1 METDTSANEI
11 PWDEIIKKEAR
22 GIDDADL
29 GEVQEV
35 NSDYVVTQKGILDK
49 EWFHIPR
56 NLVTS
61 YDGNKLIFRVTKEE
75 AETSYL
81 RNERPAE
88 AVEEDESEESETHIP
103 VIEER
108 LEPTTKVV
116 IEQATIAKEP
126 IKETKTIEVPLTHE
140 ELVIERKTVEDY
152 RLTDEKP
159 VESRTE
165 IKIPLKREEV
175 EATKQSYVKEEIIL
189 TKKQVTETRTITE
202 ELASEKIAEEG

>member
-1 METDTSANEI
+1 MESDTPADEI

-35 NSDYVVTQKGILDK
+35 NSDYVVTQKGILEK

-88 AVEEDESEESETHIP
+88 PVEDHDSETHIP
-103 VIEER
+103 MVEER

-116 IEQATIAKEP
+116 IEQATIVKEP
-126 IKETKTIEVPLTHE
+126 IKETKTIEIPLTHE

-202 ELASEKIAEEG
+202 ELASERLTEEG

>member
-1 METDTSANEI
+1 MEIDTPANEI

-61 YDGNKLIFRVTKEE
+61 YDGNKLIFRVTKDE

-81 RNERPAE
+81 RNEQPAE
-88 AVEEDESEESETHIP
+88 TVKEDESETHIP
-103 VIEER
+103 VVEER

-116 IEQATIAKEP
+116 IEQATVVKEP
-126 IKETKTIEVPLTHE
+126 IKETKTVEVPLTHE
-140 ELVIERKTVEDY
+140 ELVIERRTIEDY

-175 EATKQSYVKEEIIL
+175 EATKQSYVKEEIIVK
-189 TKKQVTETRTITE
+189 KKQVTETRTITE
-202 ELASEKIAEEG
+202 ELASEKLAEEG

>member
-1 METDTSANEI
+1 METDTPANEI

-35 NSDYVVTQKGILDK
+35 ISDYVVTQKGILDK
-49 EWFHIPR
+49 EWFNIPR

-75 AETSYL
+75 AESSYL
-81 RNERPAE
+81 RNERPVK
-88 AVEEDESEESETHIP
+88 AVEKDEPETHIP
-103 VIEER
+103 VVEER

-116 IEQATIAKEP
+116 IEQETIVKEP
-126 IKETKTIEVPLTHE
+126 IKETKSVEVPLTHE
-140 ELVIERKTVEDY
+140 ELIIERRTVED

-189 TKKQVTETRTITE
+189 KKKQVIETRNITE
-202 ELASEKIAEEG
+202 ELASEKLVEER

>member
-1 METDTSANEI
+1 
-11 PWDEIIKKEAR
+11 
-22 GIDDADL
+22 
-29 GEVQEV
+29 VQEV
-35 NSDYVVTQKGILDK
+35 NSDYVMTQKGILDK

-61 YDGNKLIFRVTKEE
+61 YDGNKLIFGVTKEE

-81 RNERPAE
+81 RNERPTE
-88 AVEEDESEESETHIP
+88 AVDEDESETHIP

-116 IEQATIAKEP
+116 VEQATIAKEP
-126 IKETKTIEVPLTHE
+126 VKETKTIEVPLTHE

-202 ELASEKIAEEG
+202 EVASEKLAEEG

>member
-1 METDTSANEI
+1 METDTPADEI

-35 NSDYVVTQKGILDK
+35 NSDYVVTQKGILEK

-75 AETSYL
+75 AETSHL

-88 AVEEDESEESETHIP
+88 AVEDDDSETHIP
-103 VIEER
+103 MVEER

-116 IEQATIAKEP
+116 IEQATIVKEP

-175 EATKQSYVKEEIIL
+175 EARKQSYVKEEIIL
-189 TKKQVTETRTITE
+189 TKKQVTKTRTITE
-202 ELASEKIAEEG
+202 ELASEKLTEEG

>member
-1 METDTSANEI
+1 EDAEK
-11 PWDEIIKKEAR
+11 DE
-22 GIDDADL
+22 
-29 GEVQEV
+29 
-35 NSDYVVTQKGILDK
+35 
-49 EWFHIPR
+49 F
-56 NLVTS
+56 
-61 YDGNKLIFRVTKEE
+61 
-75 AETSYL
+75 
-81 RNERPAE
+81 
-88 AVEEDESEESETHIP
+88 ETHIP
-103 VIEER
+103 MVEER

-116 IEQATIAKEP
+116 VEQATIVKEP

-189 TKKQVTETRTITE
+189 TKKLVTETRTITE
-202 ELASEKIAEEG
+202 ELASEKLTEEG

>member
-1 METDTSANEI
+1 MEIDLPASEI

-56 NLVTS
+56 NLATS
-61 YDGNKLIFRVTKEE
+61 YDGNKLIFRVTKDE

-81 RNERPAE
+81 RNEQPAE
-88 AVEEDESEESETHIP
+88 AVEEDESETHIP
-103 VIEER
+103 VVEER
-108 LEPTTKVV
+108 LEPTTKVI
-116 IEQATIAKEP
+116 IEQATVVKEP
-126 IKETKTIEVPLTHE
+126 IKETKTVEVPLTHE
-140 ELVIERKTVEDY
+140 ELVIERRTIEDY

-175 EATKQSYVKEEIIL
+175 EATKQSYVKEEIIVK
-189 TKKQVTETRTITE
+189 KKQVTETCTITE
-202 ELASEKIAEEG
+202 ELASEKLAEEG

>member
-1 METDTSANEI
+1 MEIDTPASEI

-88 AVEEDESEESETHIP
+88 AVESETRIP
-103 VIEER
+103 VVEER

-116 IEQATIAKEP
+116 IEQATVVKEP
-126 IKETKTIEVPLTHE
+126 IKETRTVEVPLTHE
-140 ELVIERKTVEDY
+140 ELVIERRTVEDY

-175 EATKQSYVKEEIIL
+175 EATKQSYVKEEIIV

-202 ELASEKIAEEG
+202 ELASEKLAEEG

>member
-1 METDTSANEI
+1 MEIDTPTNEI

-29 GEVQEV
+29 GEVQHV

-61 YDGNKLIFRVTKEE
+61 YDGNKLILRVTKEE
-75 AETSYL
+75 AENSYL
-81 RNERPAE
+81 RNERPVEDAE
-88 AVEEDESEESETHIP
+88 KDEFETHIP
-103 VIEER
+103 MVEER

-116 IEQATIAKEP
+116 VEQATIVKEP
-126 IKETKTIEVPLTHE
+126 IKETKTIQVPLTHE

-189 TKKQVTETRTITE
+189 TKKLVTETRTITE
-202 ELASEKIAEEG
+202 ELASEKLTEEG

>member
-1 METDTSANEI
+1 
-11 PWDEIIKKEAR
+11 
-22 GIDDADL
+22 L

-35 NSDYVVTQKGILDK
+35 NSDYVVTQKGILEK
-49 EWFHIPR
+49 EWLHIPR
-56 NLVTS
+56 NLVTR

-88 AVEEDESEESETHIP
+88 AVEDDDSETHIP
-103 VIEER
+103 MVEER

-116 IEQATIAKEP
+116 IEQATIVKEP

-159 VESRTE
+159 VDSRTE

-202 ELASEKIAEEG
+202 ELASEKLTEEG

>member
-1 METDTSANEI
+1 MEIDTPTNEI

-61 YDGNKLIFRVTKEE
+61 YDGNKLIFRVTKDE

-81 RNERPAE
+81 RNEQPAE
-88 AVEEDESEESETHIP
+88 AVEEDESETHIP
-103 VIEER
+103 VVEER

-116 IEQATIAKEP
+116 IEQATVVKEP
-126 IKETKTIEVPLTHE
+126 IKETKTVEVPLTHE
-140 ELVIERKTVEDY
+140 ELVIERRTIEDY

-175 EATKQSYVKEEIIL
+175 EATKQSYVKEEIIV
-189 TKKQVTETRTITE
+189 KKKLVTETRTITE
-202 ELASEKIAEEG
+202 ELASEKLAEEG

>member
-1 METDTSANEI
+1 MTETINWE
-11 PWDEIIKKEAR
+11 EVIKKEAR
-22 GIDDADL
+22 GIDDTDL
-29 GEVQEV
+29 GEVQVV
-35 NSDYVVTQKGILDK
+35 NSDYVVTQKGIIEK

-81 RNERPAE
+81 RNELPAE
-88 AVEEDESEESETHIP
+88 AVEDDDSETHIP
-103 VIEER
+103 MVEER

-116 IEQATIAKEP
+116 IEQATIVKEP

-202 ELASEKIAEEG
+202 ELASEKLTEEG

>member
-1 METDTSANEI
+1 MEIDTPTNEI

-61 YDGNKLIFRVTKEE
+61 YDGNKLIFRVTKDE

-81 RNERPAE
+81 RNEQPAE
-88 AVEEDESEESETHIP
+88 AVDEDESETHIP
-103 VIEER
+103 VVEER

-116 IEQATIAKEP
+116 IEQATVVKEP
-126 IKETKTIEVPLTHE
+126 IKETKTVEVPLTHE
-140 ELVIERKTVEDY
+140 ELVIERRTIEDY

-175 EATKQSYVKEEIIL
+175 EATKQSYVKEEIIV
-189 TKKQVTETRTITE
+189 KKKLVTETRTITE
-202 ELASEKIAEEG
+202 ELASEKLAEEG

>member
-1 METDTSANEI
+1 MEIDTPTNEI

-61 YDGNKLIFRVTKEE
+61 YDGNKLIFRVTKDE

-81 RNERPAE
+81 RNEQPAE
-88 AVEEDESEESETHIP
+88 AVDEDESETHIP
-103 VIEER
+103 VVEER

-116 IEQATIAKEP
+116 IEQATVVKEP
-126 IKETKTIEVPLTHE
+126 IKETKTVEVPLTHE
-140 ELVIERKTVEDY
+140 ELVIERRTIEDY

-175 EATKQSYVKEEIIL
+175 EATKQSYVKEEIIV
-189 TKKQVTETRTITE
+189 KKKRSQKPAPSLRN
-202 ELASEKIAEEG
+202 

>member
-1 METDTSANEI
+1 METDTPADEI

-35 NSDYVVTQKGILDK
+35 NSDYVVTQKGILEK

-61 YDGNKLIFRVTKEE
+61 YDGNKLIFRVTKEA

-88 AVEEDESEESETHIP
+88 AVEDDDSETHIP
-103 VIEER
+103 MVEER

-116 IEQATIAKEP
+116 IEQATIVKEP

-140 ELVIERKTVEDY
+140 ELVIERKTIEDY

-175 EATKQSYVKEEIIL
+175 EAKKQSYVKEEIIL
-189 TKKQVTETRTITE
+189 TKKQVTKTRTITE
-202 ELASEKIAEEG
+202 ELASEKLTEEG

>member
-1 METDTSANEI
+1 METDTPADEI

-35 NSDYVVTQKGILDK
+35 NSDYVVTQKGIIEK

-61 YDGNKLIFRVTKEE
+61 YNGNKLIFRVTKEE

-88 AVEEDESEESETHIP
+88 AVEDDDSETHIP
-103 VIEER
+103 MVEER

-116 IEQATIAKEP
+116 IEQATIVKEP

-189 TKKQVTETRTITE
+189 TKKLVTETRTITE
-202 ELASEKIAEEG
+202 ELASEKLTEEG

>member
-1 METDTSANEI
+1 MEIDTPASEI
-11 PWDEIIKKEAR
+11 PWDEITKKEAR

-56 NLVTS
+56 NLATS

-81 RNERPAE
+81 RNERPGE
-88 AVEEDESEESETHIP
+88 AVEEDESETHIP
-103 VIEER
+103 MVEER
-108 LEPTTKVV
+108 LEPTTKVI
-116 IEQATIAKEP
+116 IEQATVVKEP
-126 IKETKTIEVPLTHE
+126 IKETKTVEVPLTHE
-140 ELVIERKTVEDY
+140 ELVIERRTIEDY

-175 EATKQSYVKEEIIL
+175 EATKQSYVKEEIIVK
-189 TKKQVTETRTITE
+189 KKQVTETRTITE
-202 ELASEKIAEEG
+202 ELASEKLAEEG

>member
-1 METDTSANEI
+1 METDTPANEI

-61 YDGNKLIFRVTKEE
+61 YDGNKLIFGVTKEE

-81 RNERPAE
+81 RNERPTE
-88 AVEEDESEESETHIP
+88 AVDEDESETHIP

-126 IKETKTIEVPLTHE
+126 VKETKTIEVPLTHE

-202 ELASEKIAEEG
+202 EVASEKLAEEG

>member
-1 METDTSANEI
+1 METDTPANEI

-61 YDGNKLIFRVTKEE
+61 YDGNKLIFGVTKEE

-81 RNERPAE
+81 RNERPTE
-88 AVEEDESEESETHIP
+88 AVDEDESETHIP

-116 IEQATIAKEP
+116 IEQATIVKEP

-140 ELVIERKTVEDY
+140 ELVIERKTIEDY

-175 EATKQSYVKEEIIL
+175 EAKKQSYVKEEIIL

-202 ELASEKIAEEG
+202 ELASEKLAEEG

>member
-1 METDTSANEI
+1 MEIDTPASEI

-75 AETSYL
+75 AETSYI
-81 RNERPAE
+81 RNERPGE
-88 AVEEDESEESETHIP
+88 AVEEDESETHIP
-103 VIEER
+103 VVEER

-116 IEQATIAKEP
+116 IEQATVVKEP
-126 IKETKTIEVPLTHE
+126 IKETKTVEVPLTHE
-140 ELVIERKTVEDY
+140 ELVIERRTIEDY

-175 EATKQSYVKEEIIL
+175 EATKQSYVKEEIIVK
-189 TKKQVTETRTITE
+189 KKQVTETRTITE
-202 ELASEKIAEEG
+202 ELASEKLADEG

>member
-1 METDTSANEI
+1 MEIDTPTNEI

-29 GEVQEV
+29 GEVQHV

-75 AETSYL
+75 AENSYL
-81 RNERPAE
+81 RNERPVEDAE
-88 AVEEDESEESETHIP
+88 KDEFETHIP
-103 VIEER
+103 MVEER
-108 LEPTTKVV
+108 LEPTTNVV
-116 IEQATIAKEP
+116 IEQATIVKEP

-202 ELASEKIAEEG
+202 ELASEKLTEEG

>member
-1 METDTSANEI
+1 METDTPADEI

-35 NSDYVVTQKGILDK
+35 NSDYVVTQKGILEK

-61 YDGNKLIFRVTKEE
+61 YDGNKLIFKVTKEE

-88 AVEEDESEESETHIP
+88 AVEDDDSETHIP
-103 VIEER
+103 MVEER

-116 IEQATIAKEP
+116 IEQATIVKEP

-175 EATKQSYVKEEIIL
+175 EARKQSYVKEEIIL
-189 TKKQVTETRTITE
+189 TKKQVTKTRTITE
-202 ELASEKIAEEG
+202 ELASEKLTEEG

>member
-1 METDTSANEI
+1 EI

-29 GEVQEV
+29 GEVQHV

-75 AETSYL
+75 AENSYL
-81 RNERPAE
+81 RNERPVEDAE
-88 AVEEDESEESETHIP
+88 KDEFETHIP
-103 VIEER
+103 MVEER

-116 IEQATIAKEP
+116 VEQATIVKEP
-126 IKETKTIEVPLTHE
+126 IKETKTIQVPLTHE

-202 ELASEKIAEEG
+202 ELASEKLTEEG

>member
-1 METDTSANEI
+1 METDTPANEI

-22 GIDDADL
+22 GIDDTDL

-35 NSDYVVTQKGILDK
+35 NSDNVVTQKGILDK

-61 YDGNKLIFRVTKEE
+61 YDGSKLIFRVTKEE

-81 RNERPAE
+81 RNERPTE
-88 AVEEDESEESETHIP
+88 AVDEDESETHIP

-116 IEQATIAKEP
+116 VEQATIAKEP

-202 ELASEKIAEEG
+202 EVASEKLAEEG

>member
-1 METDTSANEI
+1 METDTPADEI

-29 GEVQEV
+29 GEVQKV
-35 NSDYVVTQKGILDK
+35 NSDFVVTQKGILDK

-81 RNERPAE
+81 RNELPAE
-88 AVEEDESEESETHIP
+88 EDESETHIP
-103 VIEER
+103 VVEER

-116 IEQATIAKEP
+116 IEQATIVKEP
-126 IKETKTIEVPLTHE
+126 VKETKTVEVPLTHE
-140 ELVIERKTVEDY
+140 ELVIERRTVEDY

-165 IKIPLKREEV
+165 IKIPLNREEV

-189 TKKQVTETRTITE
+189 KKKLVTETHTITE
-202 ELASEKIAEEG
+202 ELASEKLAEER

>member
-1 METDTSANEI
+1 METDTPANEI

-61 YDGNKLIFRVTKEE
+61 YDGNKLIFGVTKEE

-81 RNERPAE
+81 RNERPTE
-88 AVEEDESEESETHIP
+88 AVDEDESETHIP

-116 IEQATIAKEP
+116 IEQATIVKEP

-202 ELASEKIAEEG
+202 EVASEKLAEEG

>member
-1 METDTSANEI
+1 METDTPANEI

-75 AETSYL
+75 AESSYL
-81 RNERPAE
+81 RNERPVEDA
-88 AVEEDESEESETHIP
+88 EEDESETHIP
-103 VIEER
+103 IVEER

-116 IEQATIAKEP
+116 VEQATIVKEP
-126 IKETKTIEVPLTHE
+126 IRETKSVQVPLTHE

-202 ELASEKIAEEG
+202 ELASEKLAEEG

>member
-1 METDTSANEI
+1 METDTPADEI

-35 NSDYVVTQKGILDK
+35 NSDYVVTQKGIIEK

-61 YDGNKLIFRVTKEE
+61 YDGNKLIFRVTKDE

-81 RNERPAE
+81 RNEQPAE
-88 AVEEDESEESETHIP
+88 AVEEDESETHIP
-103 VIEER
+103 VVEER
-108 LEPTTKVV
+108 LEPTKKVV
-116 IEQATIAKEP
+116 IEQATIVKEP
-126 IKETKTIEVPLTHE
+126 IKVTKTVEVPLTHE
-140 ELVIERKTVEDY
+140 ELIIERRTVEDY

-202 ELASEKIAEEG
+202 ELASEKLTEEG

>member
-1 METDTSANEI
+1 MEIDTPASEI

-81 RNERPAE
+81 RNERPGE
-88 AVEEDESEESETHIP
+88 AVEESETHIP
-103 VIEER
+103 VVEER

-116 IEQATIAKEP
+116 IEQATVVKEP
-126 IKETKTIEVPLTHE
+126 IKETKTVEVPLTHE
-140 ELVIERKTVEDY
+140 ELVIERRTIEDY

-175 EATKQSYVKEEIIL
+175 EATKQSYVKEEIIVK
-189 TKKQVTETRTITE
+189 KKQVTETRTITE
-202 ELASEKIAEEG
+202 ELASEKLTEEG

>member
-1 METDTSANEI
+1 METDTSGNEI

-29 GEVQEV
+29 GEVREV

-61 YDGNKLIFRVTKEE
+61 YDGNKLIFIVTKEE

-81 RNERPAE
+81 RNVRPSE
-88 AVEEDESEESETHIP
+88 AVEKDESETHIP
-103 VIEER
+103 VVEER

-116 IEQATIAKEP
+116 IEQ
-126 IKETKTIEVPLTHE
+126 
-140 ELVIERKTVEDY
+140 RN
-152 RLTDEKP
+152 
-159 VESRTE
+159 
-165 IKIPLKREEV
+165 
-175 EATKQSYVKEEIIL
+175 
-189 TKKQVTETRTITE
+189 
-202 ELASEKIAEEG
+202 

>member
-1 METDTSANEI
+1 METDTPPNEI
-11 PWDEIIKKEAR
+11 PWDEIVKKEAR
-22 GIDDADL
+22 GIDDVDL

-61 YDGNKLIFRVTKEE
+61 YDGNKLIFRITKEE

-81 RNERPAE
+81 RNERSAE
-88 AVEEDESEESETHIP
+88 AVEDDESETHIP

-116 IEQATIAKEP
+116 IEQATIVKEP

-140 ELVIERKTVEDY
+140 ELVIERKTIEDY

-175 EATKQSYVKEEIIL
+175 ETKKQSYVKEEIIL

-202 ELASEKIAEEG
+202 ELASEKLAEEG

>member
-1 METDTSANEI
+1 METDTPADEI

-35 NSDYVVTQKGILDK
+35 NSDYVVTQKGILEK

-88 AVEEDESEESETHIP
+88 AVEDDDSETHIP
-103 VIEER
+103 MVEER

-116 IEQATIAKEP
+116 IEQATIVKEP
-126 IKETKTIEVPLTHE
+126 IKETNTIEVPLTHE

-175 EATKQSYVKEEIIL
+175 EARKQSYVKEEIIL
-189 TKKQVTETRTITE
+189 TKKQVTKTRTITE
-202 ELASEKIAEEG
+202 ELASEKLTEEG

>member
-1 METDTSANEI
+1 METDTPANEI

-75 AETSYL
+75 AETTYL

-88 AVEEDESEESETHIP
+88 AIEEDESENHIP
-103 VIEER
+103 VVEER

-116 IEQATIAKEP
+116 IEQATVVKEP
-126 IKETKTIEVPLTHE
+126 IKETKTVEVPLTHE
-140 ELVIERKTVEDY
+140 ELVIERRTIEDY

-165 IKIPLKREEV
+165 IKIPLKREKV

-189 TKKQVTETRTITE
+189 KKKLVTKTRTITE
-202 ELASEKIAEEG
+202 ELASEKLAEEG

>member
-1 METDTSANEI
+1 MEIDTPASEI

-35 NSDYVVTQKGILDK
+35 NSDYVVTLKGILDK

-56 NLVTS
+56 NLVAS

-75 AETSYL
+75 AETSFL
-81 RNERPAE
+81 RNERPGE
-88 AVEEDESEESETHIP
+88 SVEEDESETHIP
-103 VIEER
+103 VVEER
-108 LEPTTKVV
+108 LEPTTKVI
-116 IEQATIAKEP
+116 IEQATVVKEP
-126 IKETKTIEVPLTHE
+126 IKETKTVEVPLTHE
-140 ELVIERKTVEDY
+140 ELVIERRTIEDY

-175 EATKQSYVKEEIIL
+175 EATKQSYVKEEIIVK
-189 TKKQVTETRTITE
+189 KKQVTETRTITE
-202 ELASEKIAEEG
+202 ELASEKLAEEG

>member
-1 METDTSANEI
+1 MEIDTPASEI

-22 GIDDADL
+22 GVDDADL

-75 AETSYL
+75 AETSYV
-81 RNERPAE
+81 RNERPGE
-88 AVEEDESEESETHIP
+88 AVEEDESETHIP
-103 VIEER
+103 VVEER

-116 IEQATIAKEP
+116 IEQATVVKEP
-126 IKETKTIEVPLTHE
+126 IKETKTVEVPLTHE
-140 ELVIERKTVEDY
+140 ELVIERRTIEDY

-175 EATKQSYVKEEIIL
+175 EATKQSYVKEEIIVK
-189 TKKQVTETRTITE
+189 KKQVTETRTITE
-202 ELASEKIAEEG
+202 ELASEKLADEG